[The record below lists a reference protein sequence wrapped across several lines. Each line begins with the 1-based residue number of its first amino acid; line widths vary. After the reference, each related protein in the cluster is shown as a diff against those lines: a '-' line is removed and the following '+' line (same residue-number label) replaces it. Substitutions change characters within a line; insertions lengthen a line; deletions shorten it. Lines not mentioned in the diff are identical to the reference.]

1 MSSESMKET
10 KSQLTLFFYL
20 SLILSVFFLFQ
31 IRYTLSPTI
40 ESWNSTQ
47 YTLLTLLAC
56 FIIICLIK
64 YCTFFLDMKQERA
77 ALTFENQQLTRQKSS
92 IRKKISQMN
101 PYDFGELV
109 ADLFRSKGYKRIF
122 LNPRMNQHF
131 YDIEMYLDE
140 EKVLISC
147 LLNPLNHCIPQ
158 SYLDRLYLL
167 MRNNQVDHGIFVTL
181 GTFTPDC
188 YDFIQNKS
196 IQIINGE
203 ELIDALLSID

>member
-1 MSSESMKET
+1 MSSESMKQT
-10 KSQLTLFFYL
+10 KNQLTLFFYL

-64 YCTFFLDMKQERA
+64 YYTFFLDMKQERVE
-77 ALTFENQQLTRQKSS
+77 LTFENKQLTLQKSS

-109 ADLFRSKGYKRIF
+109 GDLFRSKGYKRIF
-122 LNPRMNQHF
+122 LTPRMNQHF

-158 SYLDRLYLL
+158 AYLDRLYLL

-181 GTFTPDC
+181 GTFAPEC
-188 YDFIQNKS
+188 YDFIQSKS

>member
-1 MSSESMKET
+1 MSSESMKEA

-64 YCTFFLDMKQERA
+64 YYTFFLDMKQEQTV
-77 ALTFENQQLTRQKSS
+77 LTLDNQQLTLQKSS
-92 IRKKISQMN
+92 IRQRISQMN

-122 LNPRMNQHF
+122 LTPRMNQHF

-147 LLNPLNHCIPQ
+147 LLNPLNHRIPQ
-158 SYLDRLYLL
+158 AYLDRLYLL

-188 YDFIQNKS
+188 YDFIQSKS

-203 ELIDALLSID
+203 ELIEALLNID